1 MKTFGNIVLVLSGLA
16 LFYMS
21 TMRLF
26 DPSAVVF
33 LQSIA
38 DPSNVLTIEMANEI
52 RGMGAENVLGG
63 IVAFLGIF
71 IPRFRF
77 TAFVVLSV
85 LFVGVVLGRSVSLII
100 DGIPDEHIFRAFHHQ
115 ALLGVLNVCC
125 LFYILIKEPG
135 SLSGS
140 SASAS

>member
-33 LQSIA
+33 LQSLA

-71 IPRFRF
+71 MPRFRF

-85 LFVGVVLGRSVSLII
+85 LFVGVVLGRSASLVV
-100 DGIPDEHIFRAFHHQ
+100 DGIPDENVFRAFHHQ
-115 ALLGVLNVCC
+115 ALLAVLNVSC
-125 LFYILIKEPG
+125 LAYTVIKEPA
-135 SLSGS
+135 LLNER
-140 SASAS
+140 SAPTS